1 MYEST
6 DKNVSHPAHYV
17 AKNGMECIDAIDAAT
32 EGLEGM
38 EAVCTAQVLKYIWRW
53 KHKNGLQDL
62 EKAKWYLSYL
72 IDRLTPEL
80 TDFIKENEA

>member
-6 DKNVSHPAHYV
+6 DKNVSHPSHYMS
-17 AKNGMECIDAIDAAT
+17 ANGIECIDAIDAAT

-53 KHKNGLQDL
+53 KKKNGVQDL
-62 EKAKWYLSYL
+62 EKAKWYLTYL
-72 IDRLTPEL
+72 IDHIKPEM
-80 TDFIKENEA
+80 TDFIKEEN